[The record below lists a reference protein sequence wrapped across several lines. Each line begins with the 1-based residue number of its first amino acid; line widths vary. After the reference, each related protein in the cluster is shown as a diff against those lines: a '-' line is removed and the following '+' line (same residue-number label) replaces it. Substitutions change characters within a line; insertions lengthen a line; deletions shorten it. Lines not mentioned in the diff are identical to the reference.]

1 MRAMEQGAFL
11 LTAAKPGGAGK
22 TTLMAAILGF
32 LPPDVPIVT
41 VDRSQVIRDGLK
53 RSATEPACYLIHE
66 IGSGD
71 WYGYLWG
78 RGRWRRSGTR

>member
-1 MRAMEQGAFL
+1 MAAYAMRAMEQGAFL

-53 RSATEPACYLIHE
+53 HQPPNRPVT
-66 IGSGD
+66 
-71 WYGYLWG
+71 
-78 RGRWRRSGTR
+78 